1 MVKHPAGDVLAY
13 LDDTYQI
20 PTVLVTT
27 DGETSVTQQTMT
39 TVEMWMNPQTGVIEP
54 FVALRVDK
62 NGRLPIART
71 SMLTIEE
78 ERPEPEPEPKY
89 PDWGGK
95 FGGLGLS
102 IDGYSTAVW
111 VAALLFDV
119 GLLWLIL
126 HALRNRG

>member
-13 LDDTYQI
+13 LDETYQI

-27 DGETSVTQQTMT
+27 DGDTSVTRKTMT

-62 NGRLPIART
+62 NGRLPIAST

-78 ERPEPEPEPKY
+78 ERPEPEPEY
-89 PDWGGK
+89 PDWGGQ
-95 FGGLGLS
+95 LDDLD
-102 IDGYSTAVW
+102 IDLDIQSPVAW
-111 VAALLFDV
+111 VAA
-119 GLLWLIL
+119 GLIATGILWLIL
-126 HALRNRG
+126 HVLRSR

>member
-13 LDDTYQI
+13 LDETYQI

-27 DGETSVTQQTMT
+27 NGDTSVTRKTMT

-62 NGRLPIART
+62 NGRLPIAST

-78 ERPEPEPEPKY
+78 ERPEPEPEY

-95 FGGLGLS
+95 FGGLGLG